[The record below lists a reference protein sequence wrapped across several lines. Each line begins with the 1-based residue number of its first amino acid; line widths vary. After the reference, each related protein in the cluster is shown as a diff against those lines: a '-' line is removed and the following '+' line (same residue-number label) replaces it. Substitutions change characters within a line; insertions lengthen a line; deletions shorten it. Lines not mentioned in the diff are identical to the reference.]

1 MDIAGKVEPRTLA
14 VFDAVDQ
21 ASTALEIPYFVMGA
35 MARDLILHHGHGAPL
50 TRATNDVD
58 FAIEVR
64 GWSEF
69 ERLKEEL
76 TSRGFITG
84 AGPHRLLAPE
94 EVIVDIV
101 PFGSIASGDGR
112 VWWPPDHSIAME
124 VTGFADAARSAIR
137 IRLRSDPSPLDVPV
151 AALPGLV
158 ILKIIAWVDRS
169 ADQRPRDAAD
179 LRYLLGHYETLPD
192 VMNRLY
198 EAANTAMMEKYD
210 WDPRLAGAHLL
221 GVDVAEL
228 AERES
233 YRRIQ
238 AILEEDNPGHD
249 AARLAEEMARS
260 TGGGELPP
268 EALLG
273 AFTAGLSE
281 GWPEAAPL
289 GW

>member
-1 MDIAGKVEPRTLA
+1 MTNPSIDIAGKIEPHALA
-14 VFDAVDQ
+14 VFDTVDQ
-21 ASTALEIPYFVMGA
+21 ASTALGIPYFVMGA

-64 GWSEF
+64 DWGEF
-69 ERLKEEL
+69 ESLKEEL
-76 TSRGFITG
+76 TSRGFISE
-84 AGPHRLLAPE
+84 AGPHRLQAPE
-94 EVIVDIV
+94 EIIVDIV

-112 VWWPPDHSIAME
+112 VWWPPDHGIAME

-137 IRLRSDPSPLDVPV
+137 IRLRAEPSPLDVPV
-151 AALPGLV
+151 AALPGIA
-158 ILKIIAWVDRS
+158 ILKLVAWIDRS
-169 ADQRPRDAAD
+169 ADQRSRDAAD

-192 VMNRLY
+192 VTNRLY

-210 WDPRLAGAHLL
+210 WDLRLAGAHLL
-221 GVDVAEL
+221 GVDVARL

-238 AILEEDNPGHD
+238 AILEGDNPGRD

-260 TGGGELPP
+260 TGGGE
-268 EALLG
+268 EALLD
-273 AFTAGLSE
+273 AFKAGFSV
-281 GWPEAAPL
+281 G
-289 GW
+289 